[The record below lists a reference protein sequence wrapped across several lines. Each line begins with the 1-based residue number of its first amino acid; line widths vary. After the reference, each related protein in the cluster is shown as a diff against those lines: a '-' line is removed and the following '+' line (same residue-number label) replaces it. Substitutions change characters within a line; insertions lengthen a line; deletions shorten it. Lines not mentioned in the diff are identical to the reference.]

1 MLGTISKEITRHFVR
16 KGVIREEKAPIYS
29 YGFELLLATC
39 VNIILVVAISAI
51 FHHTYAGLFF
61 LLAFIPLRTT
71 AGGYHANSHFSCCC
85 VFVGVYVLSLAI
97 VSLMSSK
104 GAPYVCVIL
113 AVVSSVIV
121 FRFAP
126 VEAENKPLSQRLRKT
141 NRHRSVVISSL
152 NLLLA
157 LILFFSPIHDK
168 WVLGS
173 YFLGV
178 TAASI
183 SILVV
188 KLFGVKEV
196 KQ

>member
-1 MLGTISKEITRHFVR
+1 M
-16 KGVIREEKAPIYS
+16 
-29 YGFELLLATC
+29 
-39 VNIILVVAISAI
+39 
-51 FHHTYAGLFF
+51 
-61 LLAFIPLRTT
+61 
-71 AGGYHANSHFSCCC
+71 
-85 VFVGVYVLSLAI
+85 LSLAI

-178 TAASI
+178 AAASI